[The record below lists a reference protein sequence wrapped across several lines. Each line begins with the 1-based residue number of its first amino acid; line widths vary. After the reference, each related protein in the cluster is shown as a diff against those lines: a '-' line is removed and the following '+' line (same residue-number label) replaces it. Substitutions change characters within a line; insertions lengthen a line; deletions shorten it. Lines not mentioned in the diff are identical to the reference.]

1 MRYKERVH
9 RSALAVAIVLALG
22 HAAAAEPY
30 RPALETLGRAYA
42 ADVGQ
47 TLREVRADAPV
58 PVTAAN
64 QGALAARAEQALAVG
79 NRTPQGRFEAVA
91 LARAGPLPVTMAGG
105 RTPAAVVRALVVPG
119 NVVVP
124 VSWSFAPEGGE
135 AGEPVRSLMIFA
147 PGGEP
152 LFDTLLSLPIVPG
165 ALLATEHF

>member
-1 MRYKERVH
+1 VH
-9 RSALAVAIVLALG
+9 RPALAVAIVLALG

-30 RPALETLGRAYA
+30 QPALETLGRAYA

-79 NRTPQGRFEAVA
+79 NLTAQGVFEAVA
-91 LARAGPLPVTMAGG
+91 LARAGPLPVTMTGE
-105 RTPAAVVRALVVPG
+105 RTPAALVRALVIPG

-135 AGEPVRSLMIFA
+135 AGPGAPVRSLMIFA

-152 LFDTLLSLPIVPG
+152 LFDTLLSLPVVPG
-165 ALLATEHF
+165 DLLATEHF